1 MNARLEF
8 PTAAGRIRVVPL
20 TEVRETDA
28 WQLGLRDQTK
38 DHRYYEIVADTLGF
52 DCRAFVLEDQAGQV
66 LAVQPFFF
74 VEQDLVVTAP
84 AWIQG
89 PVGFVRRA
97 FPSFLRL
104 KMLMLGCA
112 AGEGSLVRTEAPPTL
127 VEALR
132 ETVLRAARAFGA
144 KLVVWKDFSS
154 SERAALQ
161 SLRNGPAGTRYVQIA
176 SMPATRMNF
185 DFATFNEYLE
195 RRLSRVT
202 RKSVRRKYKAVAAA
216 PPITMTVTNTLD
228 KDMDEALA
236 LYEQV
241 FARSSLQFEHLN
253 REFLQQLSERLP
265 ERVRYFLWRQEGRLI
280 AFSLC
285 LVHDGVIYD
294 EYLGLD
300 YRIALDLHLYFVT
313 FRDVLTWALSQ
324 GIKSY
329 CSTPLSYDPKFH
341 LGFDLAPLDL
351 YFALPWP
358 WMNVLAQPFMRYM
371 SPTRAEPVLASFAN
385 ASEMEPAS

>member
-1 MNARLEF
+1 MNPSPEF
-8 PTAAGRIRVVPL
+8 PTANGRVRVAPL
-20 TEVRETDA
+20 AEVREMDA
-28 WQLGLRDQTK
+28 WQQGLRNHTK

-52 DCRAFVLEDQAGQV
+52 DCRAFVLEDSSGRV
-66 LAVQPFFF
+66 LATQPFFF

-84 AWIQG
+84 AWIQA

-112 AGEGSLVRTEAPPTL
+112 AGEGSLVRTEGPAAL

-132 ETVLRAARAFGA
+132 ATVLKAARAFGA
-144 KLVVWKDFSS
+144 KLVVWKDFPSG
-154 SERAALQ
+154 ERTALK
-161 SLRNGPAGTRYVQIA
+161 SLRSGPAGTRYVQIA

-185 DFATFNEYLE
+185 DFATFDEYLE

-202 RKSVRRKYKAVAAA
+202 RKSVRRKYKVLADA
-216 PPITMTVTNTLD
+216 PPITMTVTNTLGEE
-228 KDMDEALA
+228 MDEALA

-241 FARSSLQFEHLN
+241 FARSSLQFERLN
-253 REFLQQLSERLP
+253 REFLRQLSARLP
-265 ERVRYFLWRQEGRLI
+265 ERVRYFLWRQEGRLV

-285 LVHDGVIYD
+285 LVHDGAIYD

-324 GIKSY
+324 GLKSY

-385 ASEMEPAS
+385 ASEMEPAM

>member
-1 MNARLEF
+1 MDSSPEF
-8 PTAAGRIRVVPL
+8 PTAAGRVRVVPL
-20 TEVRETDA
+20 KEVRETDA
-28 WQLGLRDQTK
+28 WQRGLRDQTK

-52 DCRAFVLEDQAGQV
+52 DCRAFVLEDSAGQV

-89 PVGFVRRA
+89 PIAFVRRA

-112 AGEGSLVRTEAPPTL
+112 AGEGSLVRTDAPHTL

-144 KLVVWKDFSS
+144 KLVVWKDFPSG
-154 SERAALQ
+154 ERAALKT
-161 SLRNGPAGTRYVQIA
+161 LRGNPAGTRYVQIA
-176 SMPATRMNF
+176 SMPATRMDF
-185 DFATFNEYLE
+185 DFATFDEYLE

-202 RKSVRRKYKAVAAA
+202 RKSIRRKYKAVADA
-216 PPITMTVTNTLD
+216 PPITMTVTNTLGEH
-228 KDMDEALA
+228 MDEALA

-241 FARSSLQFEHLN
+241 FARSALQFEHLN
-253 REFLQQLSERLP
+253 REFIQQLSDRVP
-265 ERVRYFLWRQEGRLI
+265 ERVRYFLWRQEGRLV

-285 LVHDGVIYD
+285 LVHDGIIYD

-300 YRIALDLHLYFVT
+300 YRVAFDLHLYFVT

-324 GIKSY
+324 GLKSY

-385 ASEMEPAS
+385 ASEMEPAL